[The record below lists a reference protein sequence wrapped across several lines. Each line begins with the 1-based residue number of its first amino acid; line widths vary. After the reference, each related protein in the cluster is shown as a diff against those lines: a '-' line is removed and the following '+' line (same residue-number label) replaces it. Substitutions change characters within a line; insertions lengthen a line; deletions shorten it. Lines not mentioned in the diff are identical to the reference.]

1 MKSKYPSSVKR
12 GDKGLASRKPIL
24 TYVCTQGVVI
34 QLGEDNSGGK
44 EEEIGRERWEAPQVE
59 GPHQN
64 IGAQVST
71 NFLLAVGSG
80 VLRTARD
87 TQGLEGPLS
96 YGVEDSCPQPRLTWV
111 WMGPPL
117 SDTSQPLTTR
127 SRLY

>member
-12 GDKGLASRKPIL
+12 GDKGLTSRKPIL

-96 YGVEDSCPQPRLTWV
+96 YGVEGSCPQPRLTWV

-127 SRLY
+127 RRLY

>member
-71 NFLLAVGSG
+71 NFLLAVAVGSFERLETPRVSKAHSVT
-80 VLRTARD
+80 VLRVPARS
-87 TQGLEGPLS
+87 QGSHGCGWDLH
-96 YGVEDSCPQPRLTWV
+96 
-111 WMGPPL
+111 
-117 SDTSQPLTTR
+117 
-127 SRLY
+127 